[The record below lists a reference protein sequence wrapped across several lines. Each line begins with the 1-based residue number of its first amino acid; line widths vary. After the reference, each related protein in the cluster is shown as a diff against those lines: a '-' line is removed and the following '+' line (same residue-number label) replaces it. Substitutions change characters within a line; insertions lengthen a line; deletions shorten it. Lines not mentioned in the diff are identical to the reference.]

1 MAISFKPR
9 AGIFKPLARLSTRE
23 LEKIAHDCKHPQR
36 ASAALKARVAAA
48 KLTVKERTPA

>member
-1 MAISFKPR
+1 MAISIKPR
-9 AGIFKPLARLSTRE
+9 AGVFKPLARLSTRE
-23 LEKIAHDCKHPQR
+23 LDKIAKDCKNPPR